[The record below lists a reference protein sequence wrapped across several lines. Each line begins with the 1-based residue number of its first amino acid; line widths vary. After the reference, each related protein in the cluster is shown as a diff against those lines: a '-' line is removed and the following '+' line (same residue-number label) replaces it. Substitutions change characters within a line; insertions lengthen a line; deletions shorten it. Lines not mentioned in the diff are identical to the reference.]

1 MVSRY
6 GEKDTWSMC
15 KFCAPGYLTYAALY
29 NSVMK
34 ERDRYEWVRKQL
46 ELATQICY
54 VRRFA
59 LACHLHKMLQT
70 QQFFDKTPTQLRRD
84 VLALY
89 TQMHVAKSIRTRRL
103 AARMLRH
110 TYRPY
115 CGRMF
120 LKGMRV
126 ALATHEKEE

>member
-1 MVSRY
+1 
-6 GEKDTWSMC
+6 MC
-15 KFCAPGYLTYAALY
+15 NCCKSGYLTYAALY
-29 NSVMK
+29 NSAIK
-34 ERDRYEWVRKQL
+34 ERDRYEWVREQL
-46 ELATQICY
+46 QLAKQICY

-70 QQFFDKTPTQLRRD
+70 QQLFEKTPTPLRRD

-89 TQMHVAKSIRTRRL
+89 TQMHIAKSIRTRRL
-103 AARMLRH
+103 ATRMLRH

-126 ALATHEKEE
+126 ALGAQE